1 MLNGTMRPCLG
12 LLLGV
17 ALGVSACTSA
27 SKARRDAQA
36 AFEAG
41 QRQAQQAQQAQQN
54 PVVYFR
60 GLVRKPMVPWTED
73 LTLAKALLQAEY
85 TGLWDPHLLLLT
97 RQGETY
103 RVDPKRLLSGQEDP
117 PLKPGDL
124 IEVQR

>member
-1 MLNGTMRPCLG
+1 
-12 LLLGV
+12 V
-17 ALGVSACTSA
+17 ALGVSACTTT

-41 QRQAQQAQQAQQN
+41 QQQAQQARQAQQS

-60 GLVRKPMVPWTED
+60 GLLRKPTVPWTED

-85 TGLWDPHLLLLT
+85 TGLWDPHLITLT
-97 RQGETY
+97 RKGETY
-103 RVDPKRLLSGQEDP
+103 RIDPKRLLSGQDDL
-117 PLKPGDL
+117 PLQADDL

>member
-1 MLNGTMRPCLG
+1 MLIGTMRPCLG

-41 QRQAQQAQQAQQN
+41 QRQAQQAQQN

-60 GLVRKPMVPWTED
+60 GPLRKLTVPWTED

-85 TGLWDPHLLLLT
+85 TGLWDPHRITLT

-103 RVDPKRLLSGQEDP
+103 RIDPKRLLSGQDDRL
-117 PLKPGDL
+117 LKPDDL

>member
-12 LLLGV
+12 LLLGF
-17 ALGVSACTSA
+17 ALGVSGCTTT

-36 AFEAG
+36 AFDAG
-41 QRQAQQAQQAQQN
+41 QRQAQEARQAQQT
-54 PVVYFR
+54 PVVHFR
-60 GLVRKPMVPWTED
+60 GLVRKPTVPWTED

-85 TGLWDPHLLLLT
+85 TGLWDPHLILLT

-103 RVDPKRLLSGQEDP
+103 RIDPKRLLSGQDDV
-117 PLKPGDL
+117 PLKPDDL